1 MNHNP
6 IDFAAVRQSVDLVA
20 VASQYVTLRRRAG
33 EFEGCCPFHD
43 DRDPSFTIF
52 TGRDGVQRFQCFGC
66 DAHGDVVDFV
76 ARIESIQSVDA
87 ARKLTGEAFVPAPN
101 YTRPTAKPEW
111 RPLPTDGA
119 DRLDLR
125 RVINPST
132 GRPASIPDDAR
143 LFPYLTADGEVIGYV
158 ARWEPRTGRKQIRP
172 ICWAQPPDGGAPAWA
187 LTHFA
192 KPRPLYGL
200 PMLAARGGDAVL
212 VISGEACQESAV
224 PLLGKVVPVTWAGG
238 DNAIKFADWS
248 PLYGRTVYLLPDLD
262 RQRVNEDD
270 ENSALKPYEEQSG
283 PRAMLW
289 LADHLAANG
298 ARVWF
303 VWTRDDFERDELP
316 DKFDI
321 GDMAA
326 LSWSPR
332 VVQEWIRER
341 ARIYMPR
348 AEECEDRGSGQE
360 WTGERGGGED
370 GQGGHPDRGETGPA
384 AAPDEGMPDDPPRA
398 TGRGED
404 WPPPA
409 DLFSSFDS
417 PDLSREYLP
426 RTIAEFAFDQADLLG
441 VDPAAIALPALV
453 TCAACL
459 DDRIQIQP
467 MRHDP
472 TWTESARLWAAIC
485 GDPSKRKTPAIGK
498 AVRPARKIDMR
509 LAEES
514 EKAAGDF
521 AVAETIHKKQL
532 KRHIDDAADGT
543 PAGDP
548 PAAPQKPPKRSLISE
563 DSTIEALG
571 QKLIDNPGG
580 LLVVQDELTSWFG
593 SMGAYKQDSKH
604 DRGAWLQLYN
614 GGPRRIDRI
623 GRGNLLVPNFSCCL
637 VGGIQPD
644 TMRKIAAGLPDD
656 GLLQRIMVVCTSSR
670 MYTPKDRTPD
680 MDAMNRY
687 RDLVE
692 AIHATQAPAARPV
705 TLSEGAHL
713 VRERVTAYALPL
725 SHSELLPAGLR
736 AHLAKWDGLFA
747 RLLLTYHAI
756 NMRSAGKYPN
766 AEPVPRET
774 AEAVEALLR
783 RFLFGHAIA
792 FYADVVGKRWA
803 SDMVEWVADTII
815 AAGWE
820 RFTSANVAQS
830 SKRWRDLDAAERSRI
845 LDALE
850 TVGWIRPVHTAGGG
864 KVKAWMVNPAV
875 HQRYRERAERVRQDR
890 QQSRDVFASAV
901 QEMAKQPNISNI
913 RQ

>member
-1 MNHNP
+1 MNQNSV
-6 IDFAAVRQSVDLVA
+6 DFAAVRQSVDLVD

-43 DRDPSFTIF
+43 DRSPSFTIF

-66 DAHGDVVDFV
+66 DAHGDVIDFV
-76 ARIESIQSVDA
+76 ARIESIEPFDA
-87 ARKLTGEAFVPAPN
+87 ARKLSGAEFVPAPN
-101 YTRPTAKPEW
+101 YTRPAAKPEW
-111 RPLPTDGA
+111 VPLPSAGA
-119 DRLDLR
+119 ARLDLR
-125 RVINPST
+125 QVINPST
-132 GRPASIPDDAR
+132 GRPAAIPGNAR
-143 LFPYLTADGEVIGYV
+143 LFPYLTADGEVVGYV
-158 ARWEPRTGRKQIRP
+158 VRWEPREGRKQIRP
-172 ICWAQPPDGGAPAWA
+172 VCWAQPPGGGSPAWA

-200 PMLAARGGDAVL
+200 PLLAARGGDSVL
-212 VISGEACQESAV
+212 VISGEACQEAAIA
-224 PLLGKVVPVTWAGG
+224 LTGKLVPVTWAGG
-238 DNAIKFADWS
+238 DNGIRFADWS

-270 ENSALKPYEEQSG
+270 DSSALKPYEDQSG
-283 PRAMLW
+283 PKAMLW
-289 LADHLAANG
+289 LAEHLAANG

-303 VWTRDDFERDELP
+303 VWTRDDFEAGELP

-332 VVQEWIRER
+332 VVQEWIRDR
-341 ARIYMPR
+341 ARLYVPR
-348 AEECEDRGSGQE
+348 ERGDGGSGQ
-360 WTGERGGGED
+360 GAALDPGGDEAS
-370 GQGGHPDRGETGPA
+370 PV
-384 AAPDEGMPDDPPRA
+384 AAPDEGMPDEPPRA

-417 PDLSREYLP
+417 PDLSPDYLP

-441 VDPAAIALPALV
+441 VDPAAIAIPAIV

-459 DDRIQIQP
+459 DDRIEIQP

-472 TWTESARLWAAIC
+472 TWKESARLWTAIC
-485 GDPSKRKTPAIGK
+485 GDPSKRKSPAIGK
-498 AVRPARKIDMR
+498 AIRPARKIDMR
-509 LAEES
+509 LAEDS
-514 EKAAGDF
+514 EKDAAEF
-521 AVAETIHKKQL
+521 ATAEAIHKKQF
-532 KRHIDDAADGT
+532 KKHIDDAADGT

-548 PAAPQKPPKRSLISE
+548 PAAPQKPAKRSLISE

-571 QKLIDNPGG
+571 AKLIDNPGG
-580 LLVVQDELTSWFG
+580 VLVVQDELTSWFG

-623 GRGNLLVPNFSCCL
+623 GRGNLLVPNFSVCL
-637 VGGIQPD
+637 IGGIQPD
-644 TMRKIAAGLPDD
+644 AMRKIAASLPDD

-670 MYTPKDRTPD
+670 LYTPKDRVPN
-680 MDAMNRY
+680 MEALNQY
-687 RDLVE
+687 QALVE
-692 AIHATQAPAARPV
+692 GIHAIQAPASRPV
-705 TLSEGAHL
+705 TLTEGAHL
-713 VRERVTAYALPL
+713 VRERVTAFALPL
-725 SHSELLPAGLR
+725 AHSELLPAGLR
-736 AHLAKWDGLFA
+736 AYLAKWDGLFA
-747 RLLLTYHAI
+747 RLLLTFHTIDMVA
-756 NMRSAGKYPN
+756 AGKYPN
-766 AEPVPRET
+766 AVPVPRET

-792 FYADVVGKRWA
+792 FYADIVGKRWA

-815 AAGWE
+815 AMGWE
-820 RFTSANVAQS
+820 RFTSANVAQA
-830 SKRWRDLDAAERSRI
+830 SKRWRDMDAGERGRV

-850 TVGWIRPVHTAGGG
+850 TVGWIRPMHTAGG
-864 KVKAWMVNPAV
+864 KVKAWAVNPAV

-890 QQSRDVFASAV
+890 QQSREVFASAV
-901 QEMAKQPNISNI
+901 QEMAKLPNISNI